1 MSDRRCHSV
10 RMMRLVTRW
19 RARRRDLALKQ
30 LEAEVVHDV
39 HPELDAR
46 GTAFGAGP
54 DAVASRHAME
64 QLARGSVLN
73 PKARTTTEWKG
84 D

>member
-1 MSDRRCHSV
+1 MKRLLARWRDRR
-10 RMMRLVTRW
+10 RE
-19 RARRRDLALKQ
+19 LAMKQ
-30 LEAEVVHDV
+30 LEAEVVRDV

-64 QLARGSVLN
+64 QHALGSVLN
-73 PKARTTTEWKG
+73 PKARTTTEWRG

>member
-1 MSDRRCHSV
+1 M
-10 RMMRLVTRW
+10 
-19 RARRRDLALKQ
+19 KQ
-30 LEAEVVHDV
+30 LEADVIRDV

-64 QLARGSVLN
+64 QNARASVFN